1 LSRAAEKGDEA
12 VVQLLLKYG
21 AQPDLKDE
29 DGLTPL
35 LRAIEI
41 GSAAVVQP
49 LLIKGAEM
57 DSNYR
62 VVSESNYIWMNKCWI
77 DG

>member
-1 LSRAAEKGDEA
+1 LSRAAEKGNEA

-21 AQPDLKDE
+21 AQPDFKDK

-41 GSAAVVQP
+41 GSAAVVES
-49 LLIKGAEM
+49 LLIKGVEM
-57 DSNYR
+57 DYNSR
-62 VVSESNYIWMNKCWI
+62 AVSEFNYT
-77 DG
+77 

>member
-21 AQPDLKDE
+21 ARPDLGDE

-41 GSAAVVQP
+41 GSAAVVQL
-49 LLIKGAEM
+49 LLITGAAR
-57 DSNYR
+57 DYNYR
-62 VVSESNYIWMNKCWI
+62 AVSESKL
-77 DG
+77 

>member
-21 AQPDLKDE
+21 AQPDLKYG

-41 GSAAVVQP
+41 GSAAVVQL
-49 LLIKGAEM
+49 LLITGAAR
-57 DSNYR
+57 DYNYR
-62 VVSESNYIWMNKCWI
+62 AVSESKL
-77 DG
+77 